1 METLLLKVGL
11 ALSGGGARGLAHIGV
26 LKVLEREGIP
36 IDYLAGT
43 SMGGLIAAARAAGL
57 SPHFLEQESLRM
69 ASLRRLLALA
79 DLSLPRRGFFEGQK
93 VHQYLAEH
101 LGDRTF
107 DDLQLPLALVAV
119 DLVDGG
125 VVILREGRVVDAVRA
140 TISIPGIFVPVER
153 DGQLLVD
160 GGLLNN
166 LPTDVVRQMGADAVI
181 AVDVMM
187 DLDAEPSLMQA
198 VQHRRY
204 VPNGLVDTVEVLY
217 RSLEVMRAAI
227 HRRRQAEGHP
237 DILIRPAIPQGVT
250 ALTGFTHADEVI
262 AAGEQAAR
270 EALPCIREQLAQ
282 LEHDMS
288 VSKAGV

>member
-1 METLLLKVGL
+1 
-11 ALSGGGARGLAHIGV
+11 
-26 LKVLEREGIP
+26 
-36 IDYLAGT
+36 
-43 SMGGLIAAARAAGL
+43 
-57 SPHFLEQESLRM
+57 
-69 ASLRRLLALA
+69 
-79 DLSLPRRGFFEGQK
+79 
-93 VHQYLAEH
+93 
-101 LGDRTF
+101 
-107 DDLQLPLALVAV
+107 
-119 DLVDGG
+119 
-125 VVILREGRVVDAVRA
+125 
-140 TISIPGIFVPVER
+140 VER